1 MSHTLAEAF
10 QYASQYIRLT
20 PLTFAT
26 GPTGGRTGDPA
37 LSIGDWVRQTILA
50 PPFAWRWNRS
60 TTTFNTSP
68 GTQDYVQALAT
79 FGWLEKAAVVAGTA
93 SIRTCPNP
101 TAVAITS
108 NVLTLT
114 SAGFGG
120 TFTFG
125 DIVTFAG
132 FTNVSLTFLNGT
144 TGQVIASSATAMAF
158 AYSHANVGSTNE
170 VSGAST
176 MSVSGSGDSKEVEIS
191 LLLGDDTKRNL
202 PAKISTQSDD
212 GAGNITFR
220 FLPVPEQVYSAK
232 LTWQKLAP
240 SFSATSGTWDP
251 LPDYMFSIY
260 SQGVLAKAYEYL
272 GDERWPFTMNL
283 FLRQLLSF
291 HGGLSESQQDIFMN
305 NRLLSQS
312 GLQDASMRVQQ
323 RVSSRGLQ

>member
-1 MSHTLAEAF
+1 MSHTLAEAY

-20 PLTFAT
+20 PLTFTT

-50 PPFAWRWNRS
+50 PPFSWRWNRS
-60 TTTFNTSP
+60 TTTFNTVA
-68 GTQDYVQALAT
+68 GTQDYTQALAT
-79 FGWLEKAAVVAGTA
+79 FGWLEKATVTAGTA
-93 SIRTCPNP
+93 STLTGPNP

-108 NVLTLT
+108 NVLTMT

-125 DIVTFAG
+125 AVVTFSG
-132 FTNVSLTFLNGT
+132 FAHASLTFLNGT
-144 TGQVIASSATAMAF
+144 TGTVIASSATVMAF
-158 AYSHANVGSTNE
+158 AYSHANLGSVNE
-170 VSGAST
+170 VSGVAT
-176 MSVSGSGDSKEVEIS
+176 LATAGTGVTKELEIS
-191 LLLGDDTKRNL
+191 LLLGEDTKQNL
-202 PAKISTQSDD
+202 PAKISAQTDD
-212 GAGNITFR
+212 GAGNIGFR
-220 FLPVPEQVYSAK
+220 FLPVPEQVYSAR

-291 HGGLSESQQDIFMN
+291 HGGLSESQQDIFIN
-305 NRLLSQS
+305 NRLLSQVGS
-312 GLQDASMRVQQ
+312 QDSMLRGQQ
-323 RVSSRGLQ
+323 RVGSRGLQ